1 MKHLLVLL
9 ALLVSGISFAQSNKE
24 EVDLYQSLWGMEKKE
39 IVAEFV
45 KVDPAAKDA
54 FWNLYDEYE
63 MERKAFGKE
72 RIDLL
77 TKYVNNYGSMND
89 DMIDGIM
96 SDMIS
101 LGAKTDKLAATYYGK
116 IKKAAGVKAAAQFLQ
131 LESYINSA
139 IRTAIFEEIPF
150 IGELGE

>member
-1 MKHLLVLL
+1 MKNLLVIL
-9 ALLVSGISFAQSNKE
+9 ALLVSGMTFAQSNKE
-24 EVDLYQSLWGMEKKE
+24 EVDLIQSLWGMEKKE

-54 FWNLYDEYE
+54 FWKLYDAYE
-63 MERKAFGKE
+63 MERKTLGKD
-72 RIDLL
+72 RTALL
-77 TKYVNNYGSMND
+77 NKYAENYMTLND
-89 DMIDGIM
+89 DMTDEIM
-96 SDMIS
+96 NSMIS
-101 LGAKTDKLAATYYGK
+101 LGAKTDKLTSTYYGK
-116 IKKAAGVKAAAQFLQ
+116 IKKVAGVKAAAQFLQ